1 MTAPSAYTSDPTL
14 LKLVRL
20 YGAERTDT
28 LVRDTLREIGIAGI
42 HSADDRLRFGSALI
56 KKGGLLEVVGRAI
69 RVQAILQG
77 ARE

>member
-1 MTAPSAYTSDPTL
+1 MNAPGSYATDPTM

-20 YGAERTDT
+20 YGVERTET
-28 LVRDTLREIGIAGI
+28 LVRDTLLELGIATI
-42 HSADDRLRFGSALI
+42 DSADDRLKFGAALI
-56 KKGGLLEVVGRAI
+56 KRGGLLEVVGRAI

>member
-1 MTAPSAYTSDPTL
+1 MNTSITDAADPTM

-20 YGAERTDT
+20 YGVERAGA
-28 LVRDTLREIGIAGI
+28 LVRDTLREVGIDAI
-42 HSADDRLRFGSALI
+42 HSAEDRLKFGTALI
-56 KKGGLLEVVGRAI
+56 GKGGLLAVVGRAI